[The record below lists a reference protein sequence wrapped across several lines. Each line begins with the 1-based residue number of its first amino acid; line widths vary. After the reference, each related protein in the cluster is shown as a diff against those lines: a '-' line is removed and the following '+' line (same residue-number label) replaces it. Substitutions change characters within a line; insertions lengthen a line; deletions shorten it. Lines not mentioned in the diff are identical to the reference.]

1 MFFLFVLLAIALLI
15 VYALFASARGR
26 IDRTTVPAL
35 DLDRY
40 MGEWYEIARFDR
52 PFERH
57 LNNVTAL
64 YRKKPNGRVEVVN
77 RGIDS
82 RTGKERVACGKVRPG
97 REPGVLKVSFFW
109 IFYSDYR
116 VLELAP
122 DYSWALVGGSTAA
135 SLWVLARA
143 SRLPRHELDRILE
156 LARQRGYDTSRLL
169 FTQEDRKTPAR
180 RKS

>member
-15 VYALFASARGR
+15 VYALIASARGR
-26 IDRTTVPAL
+26 VDRTTVAEL

-40 MGEWYEIARFDR
+40 MGVWYEIARLDR
-52 PFERH
+52 SFERH
-57 LNNVTAL
+57 LTNVTAL
-64 YRKKPNGRVEVVN
+64 YHKEPDGRVGVVN

-97 REPGVLKVSFFW
+97 RGPGVLKVSFFW

-122 DYSWALVGGSTAA
+122 DYSWVLVGGSTAA
-135 SLWVLARA
+135 SLWVLARTP
-143 SRLPRHELDRILE
+143 RLPRQELDRILE

-169 FTQEDRKTPAR
+169 FTQEERKTPSR

>member
-1 MFFLFVLLAIALLI
+1 MLFLFTLLAIALLI
-15 VYALFASARGR
+15 VYAVFSAARDR
-26 IDRTTVPAL
+26 TDRTTVPVL

-40 MGEWYEIARFDR
+40 MGVWYEIARFDR

-57 LNNVTAL
+57 LNDVTAL
-64 YRKKPNGRVEVVN
+64 YSRKPDGRTGVVN
-77 RGIDS
+77 RGVDS
-82 RTGKERVACGKVRPG
+82 RTGKERVACGKARPG
-97 REPGVLKVSFFW
+97 RVPGVLKVSFFW

-122 DYSWALVGGSTAA
+122 DYSWSLVGGNSAA

-143 SRLPRHELDRILE
+143 PRLPQREMERILE

-169 FTQEDRKTPAR
+169 FTQEDRTASAR
-180 RKS
+180 GKS